1 MMKITAWVT
10 ALTLI
15 FLASTIQVVGQ
26 SPTIKWYNTKNEA
39 VFSYQIKCI
48 GELYSGSKFTKWEV
62 VLVNLQSKIVKCDA
76 VIVNPGN
83 QEISEAVEVVIAGEE
98 KSKLIFMR
106 VTSECDKSL
115 RLNFNHLSYRK
126 NKRG

>member
-1 MMKITAWVT
+1 MMKTTAWAT
-10 ALTLI
+10 GLTLF
-15 FLASTIQVVGQ
+15 FLASTIQAVGQ
-26 SPTIKWYNTKNEA
+26 SPPIKWYNTKNEA

-48 GELYSGSKFTKWEV
+48 GDLYSGSKFTKWEV
-62 VLVNLQSKIVKCDA
+62 VLVNLQPKIVKCEA
-76 VIVNPGN
+76 VIVNGDS
-83 QEISEAVEVVIAGEE
+83 QEISEAVEVVVGGEE